1 MSVRGAERRDARA
14 NLSSLRPTTP
24 MRHRAGA
31 HAHHCPSVAWT
42 KYAFEGRR
50 TQPPEPHAARKS
62 VKEELAV

>member
-50 TQPPEPHAARKS
+50 TQPRNRTRRASPSRKS
-62 VKEELAV
+62 SPS